1 MRSIAVCQ
9 INVKKNNREM
19 ALPLSGVTE
28 GGDDKKNKEG
38 GD

>member
-9 INVKKNNREM
+9 INVKKNREM